1 MGELKKSW
9 RESSRENFT
18 QKDFMPVTTESIN
31 AGSFQ
36 RMADSLEMIAKDK
49 TRLEK
54 DAQYW
59 KESSKKK
66 DEEIVLLTNRIRG
79 LRSRITTLLA
89 NITRLGGAHE

>member
-1 MGELKKSW
+1 MSNIAKRSW
-9 RESSRENFT
+9 REASKVDYTPREG
-18 QKDFMPVTTESIN
+18 ESISAEN
-31 AGSFQ
+31 INSGSFQ

-66 DEEIVLLTNRIRG
+66 DEEIILLTNRIRG

-89 NITRLGGAHE
+89 NISRLGGKA